1 MNNTGL
7 STPISKLGRVG
18 AKTAVLF
25 NKLGIHTCKDLLFY
39 FPFRFD
45 DFSHVIPISEATAGT
60 EVTIRARIQLVN
72 NRRSARTRKIVTE
85 AIVADDSGSIR
96 VVWFNQPYLM
106 KNLAVGDEV
115 YLSGKTSDHFLDL
128 QLTSPVYEKIYAHQE
143 TLHTARLVPIYSLT
157 GSLTQKQFRTVLGNA
172 IARFGDEIEEWI
184 PADIIAHEQLPGR
197 VEALR
202 AIHFPENKDQCAAAT
217 LRMKFEEL
225 FRLQVYSAQQR
236 SQLLGQKA
244 YAVALNTRETD
255 AIFSRIPFTLT
266 GAQKQALKEI
276 MDDIEKSH
284 PMNRLL
290 EGDVGSGKTVVA
302 SVIAAIMTLAGYQSA
317 IMAPTEILAQ
327 QHYQSLLKFLGPMGI
342 TCAIITGSQAIS
354 SVSPVRKEEESQKK
368 VSKQKERQAVYD
380 QVEQGEVNVVIG
392 THALIQERMKFF
404 RLGFAVVDEQH
415 RFGVN
420 QRKALRE
427 KNPDEEMP
435 HLLSMT
441 ATPIPRSLALT
452 LYGDLDVSIL
462 NELPQGRLPI
472 ITKVVPNSYREWTY
486 DFIKQQIHSGRQV
499 FIICPL
505 IDPSDTLG
513 YKSVKEEFE
522 RLSRDIFPGFTMG
535 MLHGKMKPVEK
546 EAVMR
551 TMVEGSI
558 QILVATSVVEV
569 GVDIPNATV
578 MLIEGA
584 DRFGLAQLHQFR
596 GRVGRG
602 ADQSYCF
609 LMPGNEEKES
619 TERLAIVASC
629 TDGFVLAEK
638 DLELRGSGDILGT
651 VQSGMPT
658 LAFATLHD
666 TALIQK
672 AHAYARDYIGRINEF
687 PEMKEEIASFAQGV
701 HLE

>member
-1 MNNTGL
+1 MIMKGTGL

-25 NKLGIHTCKDLLFY
+25 SKLGIHTCKDLLFY

-45 DFSHVIPISEATAGT
+45 DFSHVVPIAEATAGS
-60 EVTIRARIQLVN
+60 EVTIRARVQLIN

-96 VVWFNQPYLM
+96 VVWFNQPFLM

-128 QLTSPVYEKIYAHQE
+128 QLTSPVYEKIYSHQE

-157 GSLTQKQFRTVLGNA
+157 GSLTQKQFRAVLANA
-172 IARFGDEIEEWI
+172 LARFGDEVEEWI
-184 PADIIAHEQLPGR
+184 PEEILKQEQLPAR
-197 VEALR
+197 AEALR
-202 AIHFPENKDQCAAAT
+202 AIHFPQNKEQCAQAT
-217 LRMKFEEL
+217 TRMKFEEL
-225 FRLQVYSAQQR
+225 LRLQVYSAQQR

-244 YAVALNTRETD
+244 YAVSLSSRETD
-255 AIFSRIPFTLT
+255 AIRSRIPFALT
-266 GAQKQALKEI
+266 NAQQQALREI
-276 MDDIEKSH
+276 EDDIAKSH

-302 SVIAAIMTLAGYQSA
+302 SVIAAMMTLAGYQSA

-327 QHYQSLLKFLGPMGI
+327 QHYRSLLKFLGPMGI
-342 TCAIITGSQAIS
+342 ACAIITGSQAES
-354 SVSPVRKEEESQKK
+354 SIQKK
-368 VSKQKERQAVYD
+368 DVGDEKKISKQKERQAIYD

-392 THALIQERMKFF
+392 THALIQEKMKFF

-472 ITKVVPNSYREWTY
+472 ITKVVPGSYRAWTY
-486 DFIKQQIHSGRQV
+486 DFIKQQIHAGRQV

-535 MLHGKMKPVEK
+535 MLHGKMKPAEK

-602 ADQSYCF
+602 AEQSYCF

-619 TERLAIVASC
+619 TERLSIVASC
-629 TDGFVLAEK
+629 TDGFILAEK